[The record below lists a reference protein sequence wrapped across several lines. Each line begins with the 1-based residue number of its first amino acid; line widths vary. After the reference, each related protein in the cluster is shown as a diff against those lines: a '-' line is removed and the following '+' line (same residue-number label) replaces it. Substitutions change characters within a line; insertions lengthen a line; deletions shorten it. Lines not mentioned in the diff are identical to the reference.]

1 MYVLS
6 PYILLDINPSRLFSS
21 PATAFLKSR
30 YSFSQ
35 VPLQLFPSPATAFSK
50 SCYGSFF
57 ISSDE
62 VPLRVPC

>member
-30 YSFSQ
+30 YSFFQ
-35 VPLQLFPSPATAFSK
+35 VLLRLFSSPATAFSK
-50 SCYGSFF
+50 SCYGFF
-57 ISSDE
+57 Q
-62 VPLRVPC
+62 VLLRLFLYFIR